1 MTANE
6 MIAEI
11 NKLNNLQIRSLRH
24 QLLGRG
30 QAAAVSVNERI
41 SAVTV
46 EFDHD
51 NGKRFAHHLM
61 LGPRGRVVYHEIA
74 RVA

>member
-1 MTANE
+1 MTAAK
-6 MIAEI
+6 MTAEI
-11 NKLNNLQIRSLRH
+11 NKLNNLQIRSLRR
-24 QLLGRG
+24 QLSGRG
-30 QAAAVSVNERI
+30 QVAAISVNERI

-46 EFDHD
+46 EFVHA

-61 LGPRGRVVYHEIA
+61 LGPRGRIVYHEIA